1 MILCVSV
8 RYLSGHLGPFFHNC
22 DLRLLRLRVPRLREG
37 CKPFS
42 SSVTTPPTFG
52 ASRGRVLSAAVPRD
66 HGHTDMPWFNRI
78 LPECLGLQ
86 AAFFRAYE
94 GIKKRQGIL
103 KLPYPPSRV

>member
-52 ASRGRVLSAAVPRD
+52 ASRGRVLSAAVAFKIKVGEYFLQYLITLFTYIR
-66 HGHTDMPWFNRI
+66 GFHTSEPGFWS
-78 LPECLGLQ
+78 LG
-86 AAFFRAYE
+86 
-94 GIKKRQGIL
+94 I
-103 KLPYPPSRV
+103 